1 MSKYNYVR
9 IIENPTFEMLR
20 PLIHEAFQSAQFSQS
35 DFDKLASK
43 NVLWLGAFSEANL
56 IGCIAVTFPSP
67 YRVRLH
73 KLAVIP
79 ANQGNGLGRFLL
91 CQAEREAFAR
101 GARKMELVC
110 SVNDGRLVRLYRQ
123 QGYTLIK
130 EKNHKPSAGRI
141 AFMEKNMTHLIDQVG
156 ERVHAF
162 MLPEKAPEMLQ
173 TEAFE
178 VALVYHPDEI
188 DKPSNTGHVIQ
199 RYLPKHTRE
208 FIWHRHTIEA
218 QVAQLSDRY
227 DTVLLYPS
235 EMAISLDVYCN
246 DRGIQAKP
254 LRLVVID
261 ATWQQAQKI
270 MLQSPA
276 LKALQNVKLV
286 NLPASQYVLRKHQK
300 PMGLCTLES
309 VAEALSEIGYPEAKD
324 HLMNGFAD
332 WMALGYDRYKG

>member
-1 MSKYNYVR
+1 MSKFNYVR
-9 IIENPTFEMLR
+9 IIEKPTFEQIS
-20 PLIHEAFQSAQFSQS
+20 PIVHAAFHNAQFSQA
-35 DFDKLASK
+35 DFDNLANS
-43 NVLWLGAFSEANL
+43 NVLWLGAYGEDKL
-56 IGCIAVTFPSP
+56 IGCAAITFPSP
-67 YRVRLH
+67 YKARLH
-73 KLAVIP
+73 KLSVLP
-79 ANQGNGLGRFLL
+79 EQRGSGLGRFLV
-91 CQAEREAFAR
+91 CHAEREAFAR
-101 GARKMELVC
+101 GVRKMELVC
-110 SVNDGRLVRLYRQ
+110 AANDGQLVHFYSQ

-130 EKNHKPSAGRI
+130 EKDHKSSAGRI
-141 AFMEKNMTHLIDQVG
+141 AFMEKRMPHLIDQVG
-156 ERVHAF
+156 TGVHAF
-162 MLPEKAPEMLQ
+162 MLPEKAPEMIPV
-173 TEAFE
+173 EAFE

-208 FIWHRHTIEA
+208 YIWHRHTIEA
-218 QVAQLSDRY
+218 QVAQMHEAY

-235 EMAISLDVYCN
+235 ETAVPLDAYCN
-246 DRGIQAKP
+246 DRGTTDKP